1 MLIQSW
7 CYNWCG
13 RSRRSF
19 YVGSGLKKC
28 FRRIR
33 IQTLHIENTVV
44 FFWLKWKSLLCPEIL
59 PYCTKILQC
68 PKIIVGDARFKP
80 GTSVPKVW
88 SATNEPPHLQN
99 PPYVEYTGTYCT
111 QFFQHSGNSVPV
123 LTILDV
129 ECWML
134 KIKNRIGQ
142 AQPTFQSAGGNVT
155 WIKTAIQIQIQIRV
169 KIRRRIFINIKA
181 SRIRHSG

>member
-59 PYCTKILQC
+59 QC
-68 PKIIVGDARFKP
+68 PIVQRFCNAP
-80 GTSVPKVW
+80 RSLWEMPD
-88 SATNEPPHLQN
+88 SNPEPLSRKSGALPMSHHISKSLHMLN
-99 PPYVEYTGTYCT
+99 IPAPTVHNFFNTVEIVSRCLL
-111 QFFQHSGNSVPV
+111 FWMLN
-123 LTILDV
+123 V
-129 ECWML
+129 EC
-134 KIKNRIGQ
+134 
-142 AQPTFQSAGGNVT
+142 
-155 WIKTAIQIQIQIRV
+155 
-169 KIRRRIFINIKA
+169 
-181 SRIRHSG
+181 